1 MTQHSETAFS
11 RWRRRGLATTIAVAA
26 AIAVTG
32 AVGAGTAHADTLP
45 NGGGVNLSAYSIPA
59 KAPAYSRGGDML
71 PTIPGTLGN
80 ASELFVAQ
88 NGNTNQALTIQGG
101 ATAWGTPV
109 VSAPSTDSKAQQW
122 NFQLVG
128 TVAIQIQALD
138 PFSGHEVPDWVIVPV
153 YRAISYNGGSPTCL
167 DVDGGS
173 GTAGSTVDAY
183 GCNPNQVNQTN
194 QLWTV
199 ESIWNGYDPSL
210 NGTSSSAPT
219 DNMIITSLASLA
231 ENNFSFP
238 TAPVVSAGI
247 DDIQGVNSSVQ
258 LSNSWQM
265 DVYNSTYIMVDPNA
279 SSSSGSSPS
288 GPDCSMFAC
297 LLGSNN

>member
-1 MTQHSETAFS
+1 MTQHRETTFS
-11 RWRRRGLATTIAVAA
+11 RWRRRGLAATVAVAA
-26 AIAVTG
+26 TLAVAG
-32 AVGAGTAHADTLP
+32 AVGAGTASADTLP
-45 NGGGVNLSAYSIPA
+45 NGGGVNLATYAIPTT
-59 KAPAYSRGGDML
+59 APAYIRGGDML

-80 ASELFVAQ
+80 ASELFVAE

-122 NFQLVG
+122 YFQLVG
-128 TVAIQIQALD
+128 SVTIQIEAIE
-138 PFSGHEVPDWVIVPV
+138 PFSAQYVLAPVSVPA

-167 DVDGGS
+167 DVYGGS

-199 ESIWNGYDPSL
+199 EPTWNGYDQNLEANS
-210 NGTSSSAPT
+210 

-231 ENNFSFP
+231 EDNFNYA

-247 DDIQGVNSSVQ
+247 DNIDGVNSSVQ
-258 LSNSWQM
+258 LSDSWPM
-265 DVYNSTYIMVDPNA
+265 DVANSTYVMVDPNA
-279 SSSSGSSPS
+279 SPTSSSPS
-288 GPDCSMFAC
+288 GPSCSMFAC
-297 LLGSNN
+297 LLDS